1 MQTMNET
8 PAPQPHSTRLWI
20 GIAIIVFGILA
31 ALDNLPF
38 VRDHEHFFLNLWPVI
53 LIIVGIGKLSRGSAE
68 KGISGYLF
76 ILAGGFIL
84 IHNFGSDSLAN
95 AMGPLFIVAVG
106 VFLVTKAL
114 RKNRG
119 VPPDLAAHDSFISST
134 AIFGGNKRRVTHQD
148 FKGGELTAIFGGFE
162 LDLRQATVEGNQVR
176 VDVFVLFGG
185 GEIKIP
191 QHWAVSMKGTA
202 MLGGFEDKTLHMPS
216 AEGDAPRVHLVVTGL
231 VLFGGLTVMN

>member
-8 PAPQPHSTRLWI
+8 PAPAPPSTRLWI
-20 GIAIIVFGILA
+20 GIAVIVVGILA

-38 VRDHEHFFLNLWPVI
+38 VEDHFFLNLWPVV
-53 LIIVGIGKLSRGSAE
+53 LVIVGIGKVSRGQSE
-68 KGISGYLF
+68 KGISGYVL
-76 ILAGGFIL
+76 ILAGAFIL
-84 IHNFGSDSLAN
+84 VHNFASDGLSN
-95 AMGPLFIVAVG
+95 AMGPLFIVALG

-114 RKNRG
+114 RKNRS
-119 VPPDLAAHDSFISST
+119 VPPDLAAHDSFVSAT
-134 AIFGGNKRRVTHQD
+134 AILGGSKRRVAYQD

-162 LDLRQATVEGNQVR
+162 LDLRQATLEGNQVR

-191 QHWAVSMKGTA
+191 QHWSVSMKGTA

-216 AEGDAPRVHLVVTGL
+216 AEGGGPTVHMVVTGL